1 MARQGHNLSWAVRV
15 RRAGRL
21 ALCRTCDLG
30 AGDSAG
36 AVEAIESIL
45 TRPRDEVLAECRRY
59 VVGQED
65 VLREVV
71 GLTYSCLQ
79 RMEMRARGV
88 DDLDLPRACAFM
100 LSGSTASGKSFVM
113 KVVAKVMGL
122 ELVSIDCSGITG
134 AGWVGDSVS
143 SELRRVAGVM
153 EKSDG
158 RPVLAFWDEAD
169 KLVRKTREGG
179 RSFDSQGNFLKLL
192 DGGTLELAPEAQ
204 GQREVTLDAGRVLNV
219 FAGAFMGIE
228 GIVRKR
234 LLSGGLELA
243 GAGSAAPGLLT
254 TDELRARMNLQDLV
268 SWGFMP
274 EFVGRFG
281 AVVCVPALTF
291 ASLRQIVKGSER
303 SLERRVS
310 NLLGAGRAFRISDA
324 AADAIAREAHESGL
338 GARRIDQVANHFE
351 AEATVRLHADDS
363 VNVATLDVDADGG
376 LCLAFG
382 FDEGVAEGA
391 GVVPGAG
398 DAPCKTGAG
407 EKDGPAVAGVTVGA
421 GASRFEPNERLIAA
435 VDGAMAGARWAD
447 AAATAEGREL
457 LARRLA
463 HYQRWRVRDARSVD
477 AAELLLE
484 AVSGYLAVNRD
495 PGMRQT
501 LGYVCALL
509 RFADIGMRD
518 GWTYLD
524 TLFFG
529 RVEVCGLRGL
539 EERASFDPAYCSC
552 DAVRALS
559 CYRRYLEFPEAVRR
573 EAVRLAQA
581 RATDAATSEREA
593 AWLRADVNG
602 VADAVDKEAPAGMTL
617 MF

>member
-1 MARQGHNLSWAVRV
+1 
-15 RRAGRL
+15 
-21 ALCRTCDLG
+21 
-30 AGDSAG
+30 
-36 AVEAIESIL
+36 
-45 TRPRDEVLAECRRY
+45 
-59 VVGQED
+59 
-65 VLREVV
+65 
-71 GLTYSCLQ
+71 
-79 RMEMRARGV
+79 
-88 DDLDLPRACAFM
+88 
-100 LSGSTASGKSFVM
+100 
-113 KVVAKVMGL
+113 
-122 ELVSIDCSGITG
+122 
-134 AGWVGDSVS
+134 
-143 SELRRVAGVM
+143 
-153 EKSDG
+153 
-158 RPVLAFWDEAD
+158 
-169 KLVRKTREGG
+169 
-179 RSFDSQGNFLKLL
+179 
-192 DGGTLELAPEAQ
+192 
-204 GQREVTLDAGRVLNV
+204 
-219 FAGAFMGIE
+219 
-228 GIVRKR
+228 
-234 LLSGGLELA
+234 
-243 GAGSAAPGLLT
+243 
-254 TDELRARMNLQDLV
+254 MNLQDLV
-268 SWGFMP
+268 RWGFMP

-281 AVVCVPALTF
+281 AVVCVPVLTF

-407 EKDGPAVAGVTVGA
+407 EKDGPVVAGVTAGA

-539 EERASFDPAYCSC
+539 EERAGFDAAYCSC

-573 EAVRLAQA
+573 EAVHLAQA

>member
-1 MARQGHNLSWAVRV
+1 MLDVRFGTEA
-15 RRAGRL
+15 AGGFG
-21 ALCRTCDLG
+21 AAGDLG
-30 AGDSAG
+30 GADGSAR
-36 AVEAIESIL
+36 AVDAIEAIL
-45 TRPRDEVLAECRRY
+45 ARPRDEVLAQCRRY

-88 DDLDLPRACAFM
+88 GDLDLPSACAFM

-153 EKSDG
+153 EKDDG
-158 RPVLAFWDEAD
+158 RRPVLAFWDEAD

-204 GQREVTLDAGRVLNV
+204 GQSEVTLDAGRVLNV

-243 GAGSAAPGLLT
+243 GAGSVAPGLLT
-254 TDELRARMNLQDLV
+254 TDQLRARMNLQDLV

-281 AVVCVPALTF
+281 AVVCVPALTC
-291 ASLRQIVKGSER
+291 ANLRQIVKGSER

-382 FDEGVAEGA
+382 FDEDVAEGA
-391 GVVPGAG
+391 DGALSAG
-398 DAPCKTGAG
+398 DAAGTAGAG
-407 EKDGPAVAGVTVGA
+407 EKDNPAAGDVAVEA

-495 PGMRQT
+495 PDMRQT

-559 CYRRYLEFPEAVRR
+559 CYRRYLAFPDAVRR
-573 EAVRLAQA
+573 EAVGLAQA
-581 RATDAATSEREA
+581 RATDAATSAREA

>member
-1 MARQGHNLSWAVRV
+1 MLDVRFGTEA
-15 RRAGRL
+15 AGGFG
-21 ALCRTCDLG
+21 AAGDLG
-30 AGDSAG
+30 GADGSAR
-36 AVEAIESIL
+36 AVDAIEAIL
-45 TRPRDEVLAECRRY
+45 ARPRDEVLAQCRRY

-79 RMEMRARGV
+79 RMEMRACGV

-153 EKSDG
+153 EKDDG
-158 RPVLAFWDEAD
+158 RRPVLAFWDEAD
-169 KLVRKTREGG
+169 KLVRKTRGGG

-204 GQREVTLDAGRVLNV
+204 GQREVTLDAGCVLNV

-243 GAGSAAPGLLT
+243 GAGSVAPGLLT
-254 TDELRARMNLQDLV
+254 TDQLRARMNLQDLV

-281 AVVCVPALTF
+281 AVVCVPALTC
-291 ASLRQIVKGSER
+291 ANLRQIVKGSER

-382 FDEGVAEGA
+382 FDEDVAEGA
-391 GVVPGAG
+391 DGALGAG
-398 DAPCKTGAG
+398 DAAGTAGAG
-407 EKDGPAVAGVTVGA
+407 EKDNPAAGDVAVEV

-495 PGMRQT
+495 PDMRQT

-559 CYRRYLEFPEAVRR
+559 CYRRYLAFPDAVRR
-573 EAVRLAQA
+573 EAVGLAQA
-581 RATDAATSEREA
+581 RATDAATSAREA

>member
-1 MARQGHNLSWAVRV
+1 MLDVRFGTEA
-15 RRAGRL
+15 AGGFG
-21 ALCRTCDLG
+21 AAGDLG
-30 AGDSAG
+30 GADGSAR
-36 AVEAIESIL
+36 AVDAIEAIL
-45 TRPRDEVLAECRRY
+45 ARPRDEVLAQCRRY

-153 EKSDG
+153 EKDDG
-158 RPVLAFWDEAD
+158 RRPVLAFWDEAD

-204 GQREVTLDAGRVLNV
+204 GQSEVTLDAGRVLNV

-243 GAGSAAPGLLT
+243 GAGSVAPGLLT
-254 TDELRARMNLQDLV
+254 TDQLRVRMNLQDLV

-281 AVVCVPALTF
+281 AVVCVPALTC
-291 ASLRQIVKGSER
+291 ANLRQIVKGSER

-382 FDEGVAEGA
+382 FDEDVAEGA
-391 GVVPGAG
+391 DGALGAG
-398 DAPCKTGAG
+398 DAAGMAGAG
-407 EKDGPAVAGVTVGA
+407 EKDNPAAGDVAVEA

-495 PGMRQT
+495 PDMRQT

-559 CYRRYLEFPEAVRR
+559 CYRRYLAFPDAVRR
-573 EAVRLAQA
+573 EAVGLAQA
-581 RATDAATSEREA
+581 RATDAATSAREA

>member
-1 MARQGHNLSWAVRV
+1 MSDVRFGTAATGGFAV
-15 RRAGRL
+15 
-21 ALCRTCDLG
+21 

-45 TRPRDEVLAECRRY
+45 ARPRDEVLAECRRY

-179 RSFDSQGNFLKLL
+179 QSFDSQGNFLKLL

-234 LLSGGLELA
+234 LLSSGLELA

-281 AVVCVPALTF
+281 AVVCVPTLTF

-421 GASRFEPNERLIAA
+421 GKFEPNERLIAT

-484 AVSGYLAVNRD
+484 AVGGYLAVNRD

-539 EERASFDPAYCSC
+539 EERASFDAAYCSC

-573 EAVRLAQA
+573 EAVHLAQA

>member
-1 MARQGHNLSWAVRV
+1 MLDVRFGTEA
-15 RRAGRL
+15 AGGFG
-21 ALCRTCDLG
+21 AAGDLG
-30 AGDSAG
+30 GADGSAR
-36 AVEAIESIL
+36 AVDAIEAIL
-45 TRPRDEVLAECRRY
+45 ARPRDEVLAQCRRY

-79 RMEMRARGV
+79 RMEMRACGV

-153 EKSDG
+153 EKDDG
-158 RPVLAFWDEAD
+158 RRPVLAFWDEAD

-204 GQREVTLDAGRVLNV
+204 GQSEVTLDAGRVLNV

-243 GAGSAAPGLLT
+243 GAGSVAPGLLT
-254 TDELRARMNLQDLV
+254 TDQLRARMNLQDLV

-281 AVVCVPALTF
+281 AVVCVPALTC
-291 ASLRQIVKGSER
+291 ANLRQIVKGSER

-324 AADAIAREAHESGL
+324 AAGAIAREAHESGL

-382 FDEGVAEGA
+382 FDEDVAEGA
-391 GVVPGAG
+391 DGALGAG
-398 DAPCKTGAG
+398 DAAGTAGAG
-407 EKDGPAVAGVTVGA
+407 EKDNPAAGDVAVEA

-495 PGMRQT
+495 PDMRQT

-559 CYRRYLEFPEAVRR
+559 CYRRYLAFPDAVRR
-573 EAVRLAQA
+573 EAVSLAQA
-581 RATDAATSEREA
+581 RATDAATSAREA

>member
-1 MARQGHNLSWAVRV
+1 MSDVRFGTAA
-15 RRAGRL
+15 AGGF
-21 ALCRTCDLG
+21 AA

-45 TRPRDEVLAECRRY
+45 ARPRDEVLAECRRY

-169 KLVRKTREGG
+169 KLVRKTRGGG

-204 GQREVTLDAGRVLNV
+204 GQREVTLDAGCVLNV

-243 GAGSAAPGLLT
+243 GAGSVAPGLLT
-254 TDELRARMNLQDLV
+254 TDQLRARMNLQDLV

-407 EKDGPAVAGVTVGA
+407 EKDGPAVAGVTAGA
-421 GASRFEPNERLIAA
+421 GKFEPNERLIAA

-495 PGMRQT
+495 PDMRQT

-539 EERASFDPAYCSC
+539 EERASFDAAYCSC

-559 CYRRYLEFPEAVRR
+559 CYRRYLAFPEAVRR
-573 EAVRLAQA
+573 EAVHLAQA

>member
-1 MARQGHNLSWAVRV
+1 MSDVRFGT
-15 RRAGRL
+15 AATGGF
-21 ALCRTCDLG
+21 AA

-45 TRPRDEVLAECRRY
+45 ARPRDEVLAECRRY

-153 EKSDG
+153 EKNDG

-179 RSFDSQGNFLKLL
+179 QSFDSQGNFLKLL

-391 GVVPGAG
+391 GVVSGAG

-407 EKDGPAVAGVTVGA
+407 EKDGPAVAGVTAGA
-421 GASRFEPNERLIAA
+421 GKFEPNERLIAA

-539 EERASFDPAYCSC
+539 EERASFDAAYCSC

-573 EAVRLAQA
+573 EAVHLAQA

>member
-1 MARQGHNLSWAVRV
+1 MLDVRFGTEA
-15 RRAGRL
+15 AGGFGS
-21 ALCRTCDLG
+21 AGDLG
-30 AGDSAG
+30 GADGSAR
-36 AVEAIESIL
+36 AVDAIEAIL
-45 TRPRDEVLAECRRY
+45 ARPRDEVLAQCRRY

-79 RMEMRARGV
+79 RMEMRACGV

-153 EKSDG
+153 EKDDG
-158 RPVLAFWDEAD
+158 RRPVLAFWDEAD

-204 GQREVTLDAGRVLNV
+204 GQREVTLDAGCVLNV

-243 GAGSAAPGLLT
+243 GAGSVAPGLLT
-254 TDELRARMNLQDLV
+254 TDQLRARMNLQDLV

-281 AVVCVPALTF
+281 AVVCVPALTC
-291 ASLRQIVKGSER
+291 ANLRQIVKGSER

-382 FDEGVAEGA
+382 FDEDVAEGA
-391 GVVPGAG
+391 DGALGAG
-398 DAPCKTGAG
+398 DAAGTAGAG
-407 EKDGPAVAGVTVGA
+407 EKDNPAAGDVAVEA

-495 PGMRQT
+495 PDMRQT

-559 CYRRYLEFPEAVRR
+559 CYRRYLAFPDAVRR
-573 EAVRLAQA
+573 EAVGLAQA
-581 RATDAATSEREA
+581 RATDAATSAREA

>member
-1 MARQGHNLSWAVRV
+1 MLDVRFGAEA
-15 RRAGRL
+15 AGGFG
-21 ALCRTCDLG
+21 AAGDLG
-30 AGDSAG
+30 GADGSAR
-36 AVEAIESIL
+36 AVDAIEAIL
-45 TRPRDEVLAECRRY
+45 ARPRDEVLAQCRRY

-79 RMEMRARGV
+79 RMEMRACGV

-153 EKSDG
+153 EKDDG
-158 RPVLAFWDEAD
+158 RRPVLAFWDEAD

-204 GQREVTLDAGRVLNV
+204 GQSEVTLDAGRVLNV

-243 GAGSAAPGLLT
+243 GAGSVAPGLLT
-254 TDELRARMNLQDLV
+254 TDQLRARMNLQDLV

-281 AVVCVPALTF
+281 AVVCVPALTC
-291 ASLRQIVKGSER
+291 ANLRQIVKGSER

-382 FDEGVAEGA
+382 FDGDVAEGA
-391 GVVPGAG
+391 DGALGAG
-398 DAPCKTGAG
+398 DAAGTAGAG
-407 EKDGPAVAGVTVGA
+407 EKDNPAAGDVAVEA

-495 PGMRQT
+495 PDMRQT

-559 CYRRYLEFPEAVRR
+559 CYRRYLAFPDAVRR
-573 EAVRLAQA
+573 EAVGLAQA
-581 RATDAATSEREA
+581 RATDAATSAREA

>member
-1 MARQGHNLSWAVRV
+1 MSDVRFGTEA
-15 RRAGRL
+15 AGGFG
-21 ALCRTCDLG
+21 G
-30 AGDSAG
+30 AGDLGGADGSAR
-36 AVEAIESIL
+36 AVDAIEAIL
-45 TRPRDEVLAECRRY
+45 ARPRDEVLAQCRRY

-153 EKSDG
+153 EKDDG
-158 RPVLAFWDEAD
+158 RRPVLAFWDEAD

-192 DGGTLELAPEAQ
+192 DGGTLVLAPEAQ
-204 GQREVTLDAGRVLNV
+204 GQSEVTLDAGRVLNV

-243 GAGSAAPGLLT
+243 GAGSVAPGLLT

-281 AVVCVPALTF
+281 AVVCVPALTC
-291 ASLRQIVKGSER
+291 ANLRKIVKGSER

-324 AADAIAREAHESGL
+324 AADAIARETHESGL

-382 FDEGVAEGA
+382 FDEDVAEGA
-391 GVVPGAG
+391 DGALGAG
-398 DAPCKTGAG
+398 DAAGTAGAG
-407 EKDGPAVAGVTVGA
+407 EKDNPAAGDVAVEA

-495 PGMRQT
+495 PDMRQT

-559 CYRRYLEFPEAVRR
+559 CYRRYLAFPDAVRR

-581 RATDAATSEREA
+581 RATDAATSAREA

>member
-1 MARQGHNLSWAVRV
+1 MSDVRFGTEA
-15 RRAGRL
+15 AGGFG
-21 ALCRTCDLG
+21 AAGDLG
-30 AGDSAG
+30 GADGSAR
-36 AVEAIESIL
+36 AVDAIEAIL
-45 TRPRDEVLAECRRY
+45 ARPRDEVLAQCRRY

-79 RMEMRARGV
+79 RMEMRACGV

-153 EKSDG
+153 EKDDG
-158 RPVLAFWDEAD
+158 RRPVLAFWDEAD
-169 KLVRKTREGG
+169 KLVRKTRGGG

-204 GQREVTLDAGRVLNV
+204 GQREVTLDAGCVLNV

-243 GAGSAAPGLLT
+243 GAGSVAPGLLT
-254 TDELRARMNLQDLV
+254 TDQLRARMNLQDLV

-281 AVVCVPALTF
+281 AVVCVPALTC
-291 ASLRQIVKGSER
+291 ANLRQIVKGSER

-382 FDEGVAEGA
+382 FDEDVAEGA
-391 GVVPGAG
+391 DGALGAG
-398 DAPCKTGAG
+398 DAAGTAGAG
-407 EKDGPAVAGVTVGA
+407 EKDNPAAGDVAVEA

-495 PGMRQT
+495 PDMRQT

-559 CYRRYLEFPEAVRR
+559 CYRRYLAFPDAVRR
-573 EAVRLAQA
+573 EAVGLAQA
-581 RATDAATSEREA
+581 RATDAATSAREA

>member
-1 MARQGHNLSWAVRV
+1 MSDVRFGTEA
-15 RRAGRL
+15 AGGFG
-21 ALCRTCDLG
+21 AAGDLG
-30 AGDSAG
+30 GADGSAR
-36 AVEAIESIL
+36 AVDAIEAIL
-45 TRPRDEVLAECRRY
+45 ARPRDEVLAQCRRY

-79 RMEMRARGV
+79 RMEMRACGV

-153 EKSDG
+153 EKDDG
-158 RPVLAFWDEAD
+158 RRPVLAFWDEAD

-204 GQREVTLDAGRVLNV
+204 GQSEVTLDAGRVLNV

-243 GAGSAAPGLLT
+243 GAGSVAPGLLT
-254 TDELRARMNLQDLV
+254 TDQLRARMNLQDLV

-281 AVVCVPALTF
+281 AVVCVPALTC
-291 ASLRQIVKGSER
+291 ANLRQIVKGSER

-338 GARRIDQVANHFE
+338 GARRIDQVVNHFE

-382 FDEGVAEGA
+382 FDEDVAEGA
-391 GVVPGAG
+391 DGALGAG
-398 DAPCKTGAG
+398 DAAGTAGAG
-407 EKDGPAVAGVTVGA
+407 EKDNPAAGDVAVEA

-495 PGMRQT
+495 PDMRQT

-559 CYRRYLEFPEAVRR
+559 CYRRYLAFPDAVRR
-573 EAVRLAQA
+573 EAVGLAQA
-581 RATDAATSEREA
+581 RATDGATSAREA

>member
-1 MARQGHNLSWAVRV
+1 
-15 RRAGRL
+15 
-21 ALCRTCDLG
+21 
-30 AGDSAG
+30 
-36 AVEAIESIL
+36 
-45 TRPRDEVLAECRRY
+45 
-59 VVGQED
+59 
-65 VLREVV
+65 
-71 GLTYSCLQ
+71 
-79 RMEMRARGV
+79 
-88 DDLDLPRACAFM
+88 
-100 LSGSTASGKSFVM
+100 
-113 KVVAKVMGL
+113 
-122 ELVSIDCSGITG
+122 
-134 AGWVGDSVS
+134 
-143 SELRRVAGVM
+143 
-153 EKSDG
+153 
-158 RPVLAFWDEAD
+158 
-169 KLVRKTREGG
+169 
-179 RSFDSQGNFLKLL
+179 
-192 DGGTLELAPEAQ
+192 
-204 GQREVTLDAGRVLNV
+204 
-219 FAGAFMGIE
+219 
-228 GIVRKR
+228 
-234 LLSGGLELA
+234 
-243 GAGSAAPGLLT
+243 
-254 TDELRARMNLQDLV
+254 
-268 SWGFMP
+268 
-274 EFVGRFG
+274 
-281 AVVCVPALTF
+281 
-291 ASLRQIVKGSER
+291 LRQIVKGSER

-324 AADAIAREAHESGL
+324 AAEAIAREAHESGL

-351 AEATVRLHADDS
+351 AEATVRLHADES

-376 LCLAFG
+376 LRLAFG
-382 FDEGVAEGA
+382 FDEDVAEGA
-391 GVVPGAG
+391 DVVPGAG

-484 AVSGYLAVNRD
+484 AVGGYLAVNRD

-539 EERASFDPAYCSC
+539 EERASFDAAYCSC

-573 EAVRLAQA
+573 EAVHLAQA

>member
-1 MARQGHNLSWAVRV
+1 MLDVRFGTEA
-15 RRAGRL
+15 AGGFG
-21 ALCRTCDLG
+21 AAGDLG
-30 AGDSAG
+30 GADGSAR
-36 AVEAIESIL
+36 AVDAIEAIL
-45 TRPRDEVLAECRRY
+45 ARPRDEVLAQCRRY

-79 RMEMRARGV
+79 RMEMRACGV

-153 EKSDG
+153 EKDDG
-158 RPVLAFWDEAD
+158 RRPVLAFWDEAD
-169 KLVRKTREGG
+169 KLVRKTRGGG

-204 GQREVTLDAGRVLNV
+204 GQREVTLDAGCVLNV

-243 GAGSAAPGLLT
+243 GAGSVAPGLLT
-254 TDELRARMNLQDLV
+254 TDQLRARMNLQDLV

-281 AVVCVPALTF
+281 AVVCVPALTC
-291 ASLRQIVKGSER
+291 ANLRQIVKGSER

-382 FDEGVAEGA
+382 FDEDVAEGA
-391 GVVPGAG
+391 DGALGAG
-398 DAPCKTGAG
+398 DAAGTAGAG
-407 EKDGPAVAGVTVGA
+407 EKDNPAAGDVAVEA

-495 PGMRQT
+495 PDMRQT

-559 CYRRYLEFPEAVRR
+559 CYRRYLAFPDAVRR
-573 EAVRLAQA
+573 EAVGLAQA
-581 RATDAATSEREA
+581 RATDAATSAREA

>member
-1 MARQGHNLSWAVRV
+1 
-15 RRAGRL
+15 
-21 ALCRTCDLG
+21 
-30 AGDSAG
+30 
-36 AVEAIESIL
+36 
-45 TRPRDEVLAECRRY
+45 
-59 VVGQED
+59 
-65 VLREVV
+65 
-71 GLTYSCLQ
+71 
-79 RMEMRARGV
+79 
-88 DDLDLPRACAFM
+88 
-100 LSGSTASGKSFVM
+100 
-113 KVVAKVMGL
+113 
-122 ELVSIDCSGITG
+122 
-134 AGWVGDSVS
+134 
-143 SELRRVAGVM
+143 
-153 EKSDG
+153 
-158 RPVLAFWDEAD
+158 
-169 KLVRKTREGG
+169 
-179 RSFDSQGNFLKLL
+179 
-192 DGGTLELAPEAQ
+192 
-204 GQREVTLDAGRVLNV
+204 
-219 FAGAFMGIE
+219 
-228 GIVRKR
+228 
-234 LLSGGLELA
+234 
-243 GAGSAAPGLLT
+243 
-254 TDELRARMNLQDLV
+254 MNLQDLV

-281 AVVCVPALTF
+281 AVVCVPALTC
-291 ASLRQIVKGSER
+291 ANLRQIVKGSER

-376 LCLAFG
+376 LCLAFD
-382 FDEGVAEGA
+382 FDEDVACGA
-391 GVVPGAG
+391 DGMPGAG
-398 DAPCKTGAG
+398 DAAGNAGAG
-407 EKDGPAVAGVTVGA
+407 EKDGPAVSGVTVDAGA
-421 GASRFEPNERLIAA
+421 GRFEPNERLIAA

-447 AAATAEGREL
+447 AAATVEGREL

-559 CYRRYLEFPEAVRR
+559 CYRRYLAFPDAVRR

-602 VADAVDKEAPAGMTL
+602 VEAYDAVALGCPAMGAEELEDSEFLPMLESIEAALVGKKTALFGSYGWGDGEWMRSWESRCTEKGITLATDSVTVNEAPDEDGLAACRAFGAAL
-617 MF
+617 A

>member
-1 MARQGHNLSWAVRV
+1 MSDVRFGTAA
-15 RRAGRL
+15 AGGF
-21 ALCRTCDLG
+21 AA
-30 AGDSAG
+30 AGGCAAPGGSTG

-45 TRPRDEVLAECRRY
+45 ARPRDEVLAECRRY

-234 LLSGGLELA
+234 LLSSGLALA
-243 GAGSAAPGLLT
+243 GAPSAAR
-254 TDELRARMNLQDLV
+254 LRAR
-268 SWGFMP
+268 P
-274 EFVGRFG
+274 PR
-281 AVVCVPALTF
+281 
-291 ASLRQIVKGSER
+291 RRGS
-303 SLERRVS
+303 
-310 NLLGAGRAFRISDA
+310 
-324 AADAIAREAHESGL
+324 
-338 GARRIDQVANHFE
+338 
-351 AEATVRLHADDS
+351 
-363 VNVATLDVDADGG
+363 
-376 LCLAFG
+376 
-382 FDEGVAEGA
+382 
-391 GVVPGAG
+391 
-398 DAPCKTGAG
+398 
-407 EKDGPAVAGVTVGA
+407 
-421 GASRFEPNERLIAA
+421 
-435 VDGAMAGARWAD
+435 
-447 AAATAEGREL
+447 
-457 LARRLA
+457 
-463 HYQRWRVRDARSVD
+463 
-477 AAELLLE
+477 
-484 AVSGYLAVNRD
+484 
-495 PGMRQT
+495 
-501 LGYVCALL
+501 
-509 RFADIGMRD
+509 
-518 GWTYLD
+518 
-524 TLFFG
+524 
-529 RVEVCGLRGL
+529 
-539 EERASFDPAYCSC
+539 
-552 DAVRALS
+552 
-559 CYRRYLEFPEAVRR
+559 
-573 EAVRLAQA
+573 
-581 RATDAATSEREA
+581 
-593 AWLRADVNG
+593 
-602 VADAVDKEAPAGMTL
+602 
-617 MF
+617 

>member
-1 MARQGHNLSWAVRV
+1 MSDVRFGTAA
-15 RRAGRL
+15 AGGF
-21 ALCRTCDLG
+21 AA

-45 TRPRDEVLAECRRY
+45 ARPRDEVLAECRRY

-179 RSFDSQGNFLKLL
+179 QSFDSQGNFLKLL

-234 LLSGGLELA
+234 LLSSGLELA

-281 AVVCVPALTF
+281 AVVCVPTLTF

-391 GVVPGAG
+391 DVVPGAG

-421 GASRFEPNERLIAA
+421 GKFEPNERLIAA

-484 AVSGYLAVNRD
+484 AVGGYLAVNRD

-539 EERASFDPAYCSC
+539 EERASFDAAYCSC

-573 EAVRLAQA
+573 EAVHLAA
-581 RATDAATSEREA
+581 S
-593 AWLRADVNG
+593 
-602 VADAVDKEAPAGMTL
+602 VAEVANAV
-617 MF
+617 

>member
-1 MARQGHNLSWAVRV
+1 MLDVRFGTEA
-15 RRAGRL
+15 AGGFG
-21 ALCRTCDLG
+21 AAGDLG
-30 AGDSAG
+30 GADGSAR
-36 AVEAIESIL
+36 AVDAIEAIL
-45 TRPRDEVLAECRRY
+45 ARPRDEVLAQCRRY

-79 RMEMRARGV
+79 RMEMRACGV

-153 EKSDG
+153 EKDDG
-158 RPVLAFWDEAD
+158 RRPVLAFWDEAD

-204 GQREVTLDAGRVLNV
+204 GQSEVTLDAGRVLNV

-243 GAGSAAPGLLT
+243 GAGSVAPGLLT
-254 TDELRARMNLQDLV
+254 TDQLRARMNLQDLV

-281 AVVCVPALTF
+281 AVVCVPALTC
-291 ASLRQIVKGSER
+291 ANLRQIVKGSER

-382 FDEGVAEGA
+382 FDEDVAEGA
-391 GVVPGAG
+391 DGALGAG
-398 DAPCKTGAG
+398 DAAGTAGAG
-407 EKDGPAVAGVTVGA
+407 EKDNPVAGDVAVEA

-495 PGMRQT
+495 PDMRQT

-559 CYRRYLEFPEAVRR
+559 CYRRYLAFPDAVRR
-573 EAVRLAQA
+573 EAVGLAQA
-581 RATDAATSEREA
+581 RATDAATSAREA

>member
-1 MARQGHNLSWAVRV
+1 MSDVRFG
-15 RRAGRL
+15 AAATGGF
-21 ALCRTCDLG
+21 AA

-45 TRPRDEVLAECRRY
+45 ARPRDEVLAECRRY

-153 EKSDG
+153 EKSGG

-324 AADAIAREAHESGL
+324 AADAIARETHESGL

-407 EKDGPAVAGVTVGA
+407 EKDGPAVAGVTAGA
-421 GASRFEPNERLIAA
+421 GKFEPNERLIAA

-484 AVSGYLAVNRD
+484 AVGGYLAVNRD

-539 EERASFDPAYCSC
+539 EERASFDAAYCSC

-559 CYRRYLEFPEAVRR
+559 CYRRYLAFPDAVRR

-581 RATDAATSEREA
+581 RATDA
-593 AWLRADVNG
+593 
-602 VADAVDKEAPAGMTL
+602 VDKEAPAGMTL

>member
-1 MARQGHNLSWAVRV
+1 MSDVRFGTEA
-15 RRAGRL
+15 AGGFG
-21 ALCRTCDLG
+21 G
-30 AGDSAG
+30 AGDLGGADGSAR
-36 AVEAIESIL
+36 AVDAIEAIL
-45 TRPRDEVLAECRRY
+45 ARPRDEVLAQCRRY

-153 EKSDG
+153 EKDDG
-158 RPVLAFWDEAD
+158 RRPVLAFWDEAD
-169 KLVRKTREGG
+169 KLVRKTRGGG

-204 GQREVTLDAGRVLNV
+204 GQSEVTLDAGCVLNV

-243 GAGSAAPGLLT
+243 GAGSVAPGLLT
-254 TDELRARMNLQDLV
+254 TDQLRARMNLQDLV

-281 AVVCVPALTF
+281 AVVCVPALTC
-291 ASLRQIVKGSER
+291 ANLRQIVKGSER

-310 NLLGAGRAFRISDA
+310 NLLGAGRAFRISDT

-382 FDEGVAEGA
+382 FDEDVAEGA
-391 GVVPGAG
+391 DGALGAG
-398 DAPCKTGAG
+398 DAAGTAGAG
-407 EKDGPAVAGVTVGA
+407 EKDNPAAGDVAVEA

-495 PGMRQT
+495 PDMRQT

-559 CYRRYLEFPEAVRR
+559 CYRRYLAFPDAVRR
-573 EAVRLAQA
+573 EAVGLAQA
-581 RATDAATSEREA
+581 RATDAATSAREA

>member
-1 MARQGHNLSWAVRV
+1 MLDVRFGTEA
-15 RRAGRL
+15 AGGFG
-21 ALCRTCDLG
+21 AAGDLG
-30 AGDSAG
+30 GADGSAR
-36 AVEAIESIL
+36 AVDAIEAIL
-45 TRPRDEVLAECRRY
+45 ARPRDEVLAQCRRD

-79 RMEMRARGV
+79 RMEMRACGV

-153 EKSDG
+153 EKDDG
-158 RPVLAFWDEAD
+158 RRPVLAFWDEAD

-204 GQREVTLDAGRVLNV
+204 GQSEVTLDAGRVLNV

-243 GAGSAAPGLLT
+243 GAGSVAPGLLT
-254 TDELRARMNLQDLV
+254 TDQLRARMNLQDLV

-281 AVVCVPALTF
+281 AVVCVPALTC
-291 ASLRQIVKGSER
+291 ANLRQIVKGSER

-382 FDEGVAEGA
+382 FDEDVAEGA
-391 GVVPGAG
+391 DGALGAG
-398 DAPCKTGAG
+398 DAAGTAGAG
-407 EKDGPAVAGVTVGA
+407 EKDNPAAGDVAVEA

-495 PGMRQT
+495 PDMRQT

-559 CYRRYLEFPEAVRR
+559 CYRRYLAFPDAVRR
-573 EAVRLAQA
+573 EAVGLAQA
-581 RATDAATSEREA
+581 RATDAATSAREA

>member
-1 MARQGHNLSWAVRV
+1 MLDVRFGTEA
-15 RRAGRL
+15 AGGFG
-21 ALCRTCDLG
+21 AAGDLG
-30 AGDSAG
+30 GADGSAR
-36 AVEAIESIL
+36 AVDAIEAIL
-45 TRPRDEVLAECRRY
+45 ARPRDEVLAQCRRY

-153 EKSDG
+153 EKDDG
-158 RPVLAFWDEAD
+158 RRPVLAFWDEAD

-204 GQREVTLDAGRVLNV
+204 GQREVTLDAGCVLNV

-243 GAGSAAPGLLT
+243 GAGSVAPGLLT
-254 TDELRARMNLQDLV
+254 TDQLRARMNLQDLV

-281 AVVCVPALTF
+281 AVVCVPALTC
-291 ASLRQIVKGSER
+291 ANLRQIVKGSER

-382 FDEGVAEGA
+382 FDEDVAEGA
-391 GVVPGAG
+391 DGALGAG
-398 DAPCKTGAG
+398 DAAGTAGAG
-407 EKDGPAVAGVTVGA
+407 EKDNPAAGDVAVEA

-495 PGMRQT
+495 PDMRQT

-559 CYRRYLEFPEAVRR
+559 CYRRYLAFPDAVRR
-573 EAVRLAQA
+573 EAVGLAQA
-581 RATDAATSEREA
+581 RATDAATSAREA

>member
-1 MARQGHNLSWAVRV
+1 MSDVRFGTAATGGFAV
-15 RRAGRL
+15 
-21 ALCRTCDLG
+21 

-45 TRPRDEVLAECRRY
+45 ARPRDEVLAECRRY

-179 RSFDSQGNFLKLL
+179 QSFDSQGNFLKLL

-281 AVVCVPALTF
+281 AVVCVPTLTF

-421 GASRFEPNERLIAA
+421 GKFEPNERLIAA

-484 AVSGYLAVNRD
+484 AVGGYLAVNRD

-539 EERASFDPAYCSC
+539 EERASFDAAYCSC

-573 EAVRLAQA
+573 EAVHLAQA

>member
-1 MARQGHNLSWAVRV
+1 MLDVRFGTEA
-15 RRAGRL
+15 AGGFG
-21 ALCRTCDLG
+21 AAGDLG
-30 AGDSAG
+30 GADGSAR
-36 AVEAIESIL
+36 AVDAIEAIL
-45 TRPRDEVLAECRRY
+45 ARPRDEVLAQCRRY

-79 RMEMRARGV
+79 RMEMRACGV

-153 EKSDG
+153 EKDDG
-158 RPVLAFWDEAD
+158 RRPVLAFWDEAD

-204 GQREVTLDAGRVLNV
+204 GQSEVTLDAGRVLNV

-243 GAGSAAPGLLT
+243 GAGSVAPGLLT
-254 TDELRARMNLQDLV
+254 TDQLRARMNLQDLV

-281 AVVCVPALTF
+281 AVVCVPALTC
-291 ASLRQIVKGSER
+291 ANLRQIVKGSER

-310 NLLGAGRAFRISDA
+310 NLLGAGRAFRISDT

-382 FDEGVAEGA
+382 FDEDVAEGA
-391 GVVPGAG
+391 DGMPGAG
-398 DAPCKTGAG
+398 DAMGEAGAG
-407 EKDGPAVAGVTVGA
+407 EKDNPAAGDVAVEA

-495 PGMRQT
+495 PDMRQT

-559 CYRRYLEFPEAVRR
+559 CYRRYLAFPDAVRR
-573 EAVRLAQA
+573 EAVGLAQA
-581 RATDAATSEREA
+581 RATDAATSAREA

>member
-1 MARQGHNLSWAVRV
+1 MSDVRFGTAA
-15 RRAGRL
+15 AGGF
-21 ALCRTCDLG
+21 AA

-45 TRPRDEVLAECRRY
+45 ARPRDEVLAECRRY

-179 RSFDSQGNFLKLL
+179 QSFDSQGNFLKLL

-281 AVVCVPALTF
+281 AVVCVPTLTF

-421 GASRFEPNERLIAA
+421 GKFEPNERLIAA

-484 AVSGYLAVNRD
+484 AVGGYLAVNRD

-539 EERASFDPAYCSC
+539 EERASFDAAYCSC

-573 EAVRLAQA
+573 EAVHLAQA

>member
-1 MARQGHNLSWAVRV
+1 MLDVRFGTEA
-15 RRAGRL
+15 AGGFG
-21 ALCRTCDLG
+21 AAGDLG
-30 AGDSAG
+30 GADGSAR
-36 AVEAIESIL
+36 AVDAIESIL
-45 TRPRDEVLAECRRY
+45 ARPRDEVLAECRRY

-153 EKSDG
+153 EKDDG

-169 KLVRKTREGG
+169 KLVRKTRGGG

-204 GQREVTLDAGRVLNV
+204 GQREVTLDAGCVLNV

-243 GAGSAAPGLLT
+243 GAGSVAPGLLT
-254 TDELRARMNLQDLV
+254 TDQLRARMNLQDLV

-281 AVVCVPALTF
+281 AVVCVPALTC
-291 ASLRQIVKGSER
+291 ANLRQIVKGSER

-363 VNVATLDVDADGG
+363 VNVATLDVDVDADGG

-382 FDEGVAEGA
+382 FDEDVAEGA
-391 GVVPGAG
+391 DGALGAG
-398 DAPCKTGAG
+398 DAAGTAGAG
-407 EKDGPAVAGVTVGA
+407 EKDNPAAGDVAVEAGA
-421 GASRFEPNERLIAA
+421 GRFEPNERLIAA

-495 PGMRQT
+495 PDMRQT

-559 CYRRYLEFPEAVRR
+559 CYRRYLAFPDAVRR
-573 EAVRLAQA
+573 EAVGLAQA
-581 RATDAATSEREA
+581 RATDGATSAREA

>member
-1 MARQGHNLSWAVRV
+1 MSDVRFGTEA
-15 RRAGRL
+15 AGGFG
-21 ALCRTCDLG
+21 G
-30 AGDSAG
+30 AGDLGGADGSAR
-36 AVEAIESIL
+36 AVDAIEAIL
-45 TRPRDEVLAECRRY
+45 ARPRDEVLAQCRRY

-153 EKSDG
+153 EKDDG
-158 RPVLAFWDEAD
+158 RRPVLAFWDEAD

-192 DGGTLELAPEAQ
+192 DGGTLVLAPEAQ
-204 GQREVTLDAGRVLNV
+204 GQSEVTLDAGRVLNV

-243 GAGSAAPGLLT
+243 GAGSVAPGLLT

-281 AVVCVPALTF
+281 AVVCVPALTC
-291 ASLRQIVKGSER
+291 ANLRKIVKGSER

-382 FDEGVAEGA
+382 FDEDVAEGA
-391 GVVPGAG
+391 DGALGAG
-398 DAPCKTGAG
+398 DAAGTAGAG
-407 EKDGPAVAGVTVGA
+407 EKDNPAAGDVAVEA

-495 PGMRQT
+495 PDMRQT

-559 CYRRYLEFPEAVRR
+559 CYRRYLAFPDAVRR

-581 RATDAATSEREA
+581 RATDAATSAREA

>member
-1 MARQGHNLSWAVRV
+1 MSDVRFGTEA
-15 RRAGRL
+15 AGGFG
-21 ALCRTCDLG
+21 G
-30 AGDSAG
+30 AGDLGGADGSAR
-36 AVEAIESIL
+36 AVDAIEAIL
-45 TRPRDEVLAECRRY
+45 ARPRDEVLAQCRRY

-153 EKSDG
+153 EKDDG
-158 RPVLAFWDEAD
+158 RRPVLAFWDEAD

-204 GQREVTLDAGRVLNV
+204 GQSEVTLDAGRVLNV

-243 GAGSAAPGLLT
+243 GAGSVAPGLLT
-254 TDELRARMNLQDLV
+254 TDQLRARMNLQDLV

-281 AVVCVPALTF
+281 AVVCVPALTC
-291 ASLRQIVKGSER
+291 ANLRQIVKGSER

-382 FDEGVAEGA
+382 FDEDVAEGA
-391 GVVPGAG
+391 DGALGAG
-398 DAPCKTGAG
+398 DAAGTAGAG
-407 EKDGPAVAGVTVGA
+407 EKDNPAAGDVAVEA

-495 PGMRQT
+495 PDMRQT

-559 CYRRYLEFPEAVRR
+559 CYRRYLAFPDAVRR

-581 RATDAATSEREA
+581 RATDAATSAREA

>member
-1 MARQGHNLSWAVRV
+1 MLDVRFGTEA
-15 RRAGRL
+15 AGGFG
-21 ALCRTCDLG
+21 AAGDLG
-30 AGDSAG
+30 GADGSAR
-36 AVEAIESIL
+36 AVDAIEAIL
-45 TRPRDEVLAECRRY
+45 ARPRDEVLAQCRRY

-79 RMEMRARGV
+79 RMEMRACGV

-153 EKSDG
+153 EKDDG
-158 RPVLAFWDEAD
+158 RRPVLAFWDEAD

-204 GQREVTLDAGRVLNV
+204 GQSEVTLDAGRVLNV

-243 GAGSAAPGLLT
+243 GAGSVAPGLLT
-254 TDELRARMNLQDLV
+254 TDQLRARMNLQDLV

-281 AVVCVPALTF
+281 AVVCVPALTC
-291 ASLRQIVKGSER
+291 ANLRQIVKGSER

-382 FDEGVAEGA
+382 FDEDVAEGA
-391 GVVPGAG
+391 DGALGAG
-398 DAPCKTGAG
+398 DAAGTAGAG
-407 EKDGPAVAGVTVGA
+407 EKDNPAAGDVAVEA

-495 PGMRQT
+495 PDMRQT

-559 CYRRYLEFPEAVRR
+559 CYRRYLAFPDAVRR
-573 EAVRLAQA
+573 EAVSLAQA
-581 RATDAATSEREA
+581 RATDAATSAREA

>member
-1 MARQGHNLSWAVRV
+1 MLDVRFGTEA
-15 RRAGRL
+15 AGGFG
-21 ALCRTCDLG
+21 AAGDLG
-30 AGDSAG
+30 GADGSAR
-36 AVEAIESIL
+36 AVDAIEAIL
-45 TRPRDEVLAECRRY
+45 ARPRDEVLAQCRRY

-79 RMEMRARGV
+79 RMEMRACGV

-153 EKSDG
+153 EKDDG
-158 RPVLAFWDEAD
+158 RRPVLAFWDEAD
-169 KLVRKTREGG
+169 KLVRKTRGGG

-204 GQREVTLDAGRVLNV
+204 GQSEVTLDAGRVLNV

-243 GAGSAAPGLLT
+243 GAGSVAPGLLT
-254 TDELRARMNLQDLV
+254 TDQLRARMNLQDLV

-281 AVVCVPALTF
+281 AVVCVPALTC
-291 ASLRQIVKGSER
+291 ANLRQIVKGSER

-382 FDEGVAEGA
+382 FDEDVAEGA
-391 GVVPGAG
+391 DGALGAG
-398 DAPCKTGAG
+398 DAAGTAGAG
-407 EKDGPAVAGVTVGA
+407 EKDNPAAGDVAVEA

-495 PGMRQT
+495 PDMRQT

-509 RFADIGMRD
+509 RFADIGMRN

-559 CYRRYLEFPEAVRR
+559 CYRRYLAFPDAVRR
-573 EAVRLAQA
+573 EAVGLAQA
-581 RATDAATSEREA
+581 RAMDAATSAREA

>member
-1 MARQGHNLSWAVRV
+1 MSDVRFGTEA
-15 RRAGRL
+15 AGGFG
-21 ALCRTCDLG
+21 G
-30 AGDSAG
+30 AGDLGGADGSAR
-36 AVEAIESIL
+36 AVDAIEAIL
-45 TRPRDEVLAECRRY
+45 ARPRDEVLAQCRRY

-153 EKSDG
+153 EKDDG
-158 RPVLAFWDEAD
+158 RRPVLAFWDEAD

-204 GQREVTLDAGRVLNV
+204 GQREVTLDAGCVLNV

-243 GAGSAAPGLLT
+243 GAGSVAPGLLT
-254 TDELRARMNLQDLV
+254 TDQLRARMNLQDLV

-281 AVVCVPALTF
+281 AVVCVPALTC
-291 ASLRQIVKGSER
+291 ANLRQIVKGSER

-363 VNVATLDVDADGG
+363 VNVATLDADADGG

-382 FDEGVAEGA
+382 FDEDVAEGA
-391 GVVPGAG
+391 DGALGAG
-398 DAPCKTGAG
+398 DAAGTAGAG
-407 EKDGPAVAGVTVGA
+407 EKDNPAAGDVAVEA

-495 PGMRQT
+495 PDMRQT

-559 CYRRYLEFPEAVRR
+559 CYRRYLAFPDAVRR
-573 EAVRLAQA
+573 EAVGLAQA
-581 RATDAATSEREA
+581 RATDAATSAREA

>member
-1 MARQGHNLSWAVRV
+1 MLDVRFGTAA
-15 RRAGRL
+15 AGGF
-21 ALCRTCDLG
+21 AA

-36 AVEAIESIL
+36 AVEAIEAIL
-45 TRPRDEVLAECRRY
+45 ARPRDEVLAECRRY

-153 EKSDG
+153 EKDDG

-179 RSFDSQGNFLKLL
+179 QSFDSQGNFLKLL

-254 TDELRARMNLQDLV
+254 TDQLRARMNLQDLV

-407 EKDGPAVAGVTVGA
+407 EKDGPAVAGVTAGA
-421 GASRFEPNERLIAA
+421 GKFEPNERLIAA

-495 PGMRQT
+495 PDMRQT

-539 EERASFDPAYCSC
+539 EERASFDAAYCSC

-573 EAVRLAQA
+573 EAVHLAQA

>member
-1 MARQGHNLSWAVRV
+1 MLDVRFGTEA
-15 RRAGRL
+15 AGGFG
-21 ALCRTCDLG
+21 G
-30 AGDSAG
+30 AGDLGGADGSAR
-36 AVEAIESIL
+36 AVDAIEAIL
-45 TRPRDEVLAECRRY
+45 ARPRDEVLAQCRRY

-153 EKSDG
+153 EKDDG
-158 RPVLAFWDEAD
+158 RRPVLAFWDEAD

-204 GQREVTLDAGRVLNV
+204 GQSEVTLDAGRVLNV

-243 GAGSAAPGLLT
+243 GAGSVAPGLLT
-254 TDELRARMNLQDLV
+254 TDQLRARMNLQDLV

-281 AVVCVPALTF
+281 AVACVPALTC
-291 ASLRQIVKGSER
+291 ANLRQIVKGSER

-382 FDEGVAEGA
+382 FDEDVAEGA
-391 GVVPGAG
+391 DGALGAG
-398 DAPCKTGAG
+398 DAAGTAGAG
-407 EKDGPAVAGVTVGA
+407 EKDNPAAGDVAVEA

-495 PGMRQT
+495 PDMRQT

-559 CYRRYLEFPEAVRR
+559 C
-573 EAVRLAQA
+573 
-581 RATDAATSEREA
+581 
-593 AWLRADVNG
+593 
-602 VADAVDKEAPAGMTL
+602 
-617 MF
+617 

>member
-1 MARQGHNLSWAVRV
+1 MSDVRFGTAA
-15 RRAGRL
+15 AGGF
-21 ALCRTCDLG
+21 AA

-45 TRPRDEVLAECRRY
+45 ARPRDEVLAECRRY

-169 KLVRKTREGG
+169 KLVRKTRGGG

-204 GQREVTLDAGRVLNV
+204 GQREVTLDAGCVLNV

-243 GAGSAAPGLLT
+243 GAGSVAPGLLT
-254 TDELRARMNLQDLV
+254 TDQLRARMNLQDLV

-407 EKDGPAVAGVTVGA
+407 EKDGPAVAGVTAGA
-421 GASRFEPNERLIAA
+421 GKFEPNERLIAA

-457 LARRLA
+457 LARRRA
-463 HYQRWRVRDARSVD
+463 HAQRSRVRDARSVD

-495 PGMRQT
+495 PDMRQT

-539 EERASFDPAYCSC
+539 EERASFDAAYCSC

-559 CYRRYLEFPEAVRR
+559 CYRRYLAFPEAVRR
-573 EAVRLAQA
+573 EAVHLAQA